1 MTGPRTDKSAKTW
14 VLLLTSV
21 ASFMAILDAMV
32 VTTALGAI
40 RQDLGASI
48 ELLEWTVNAYNLSF
62 AVLLLTG
69 AALGDRFGRR
79 RVFLAGIA
87 LFVAASVGCAVA
99 GDAGW
104 LIAGRALQ
112 GAGAALLMPVAMALL
127 SAAFPPEER
136 GKALGIFGGLNGIAL
151 ILGPIVGG
159 AVAEGLAWHW
169 IFWINLP
176 IGLVL
181 IPLARRRIPE
191 SHGPRAGI
199 DIAGVV
205 LVTGAALGLVWG
217 LMRGNHLGWTD
228 CEVLASLAAGLVLA
242 LSFVAHERRAR
253 EPMVPLR
260 FFRSRAFTAGIAAS
274 FLFYAGMYGVLFLL
288 PQFLQAAQGN
298 GPLGVGLRLLPW
310 TSPLFVFAPLG
321 GSLVNRLGERTLVV
335 AGLLLQA
342 IGMAWIGWIAA
353 PALPFVYLVAP
364 LVIAGAG
371 VSAAMPAAQ
380 NAILSA
386 VARSEVGKASGIFN
400 MVRFLGGVFGVAM
413 AVALFSANG
422 GVGSPE
428 AFVAGFVPALAISAA
443 LSLLAAIIGMALPGR
458 RALPLTAAKQ
468 QA

>member
-288 PQFLQAAQGN
+288 PQFLQAAQGH

-371 VSAAMPAAQ
+371 VSAAMPAVQ
-380 NAILSA
+380 NAILGA
-386 VARSEVGKASGIFN
+386 VARTEVGKASGIFN
-400 MVRFLGGVFGVAM
+400 MVRFLGGVFGI
-413 AVALFSANG
+413 AVAVAVFSANG
-422 GVGSPE
+422 GIGSPE
-428 AFVAGFVPALAISAA
+428 AFTAGFVPALAISAA
-443 LSLLAAIIGMALPGR
+443 LSLLATIVGMALPGR
-458 RALPLTAAKQ
+458 RTVPLAAVKQ
-468 QA
+468 RA

>member
-1 MTGPRTDKSAKTW
+1 MTTPRTDKSAKTW
-14 VLLLTSV
+14 VLLLTSA

-79 RVFLAGIA
+79 RVFLTGIT

-181 IPLARRRIPE
+181 IPLARHRLPE
-191 SHGPRAGI
+191 SHGPRTGI
-199 DIAGVV
+199 DLAGVV

-228 CEVLASLAAGLVLA
+228 GEVLASLAAGLVLA
-242 LSFVAHERRAR
+242 LGFVAHEQRAR

-260 FFRSRAFTAGIAAS
+260 VFRSRAFTAGIAAS
-274 FLFYAGMYGVLFLL
+274 FLFYSSMYGVLFLL
-288 PQFLQAAQGN
+288 PQFLQAVQGYA
-298 GPLGVGLRLLPW
+298 PLGVGLRLLPW

-321 GSLVNRLGERTLVV
+321 GNLINRLGERTLVV

-342 IGMAWIGWIAA
+342 IGMAWIGWVAV
-353 PALPFVYLVAP
+353 PALPFVYLAAP

-386 VARSEVGKASGIFN
+386 VARPEVGKASGIFN

-413 AVALFSANG
+413 AVAVFSANG

-458 RALPLTAAKQ
+458 RMLPLTAAKQ

>member
-1 MTGPRTDKSAKTW
+1 MTTPRTDKSAKTW
-14 VLLLTSV
+14 VLLLTSA

-79 RVFLAGIA
+79 RVFLTGIA
-87 LFVAASVGCAVA
+87 LFVAASLGCAVA

-199 DIAGVV
+199 DMAGVV
-205 LVTGAALGLVWG
+205 LVTGAALGIVWG

-228 CEVLASLAAGLVLA
+228 GEVLALLAAGLVLA
-242 LSFVAHERRAR
+242 LGFVAHEQRAR
-253 EPMVPLR
+253 EPMVPMR
-260 FFRSRAFTAGIAAS
+260 FFRSRAFAAGIAAS
-274 FLFYAGMYGVLFLL
+274 FLFYSGMYGVLFLL
-288 PQFLQAAQGN
+288 RNSCKRRRETDRSALGCAYSP
-298 GPLGVGLRLLPW
+298 GPRPC
-310 TSPLFVFAPLG
+310 SC
-321 GSLVNRLGERTLVV
+321 SRR
-335 AGLLLQA
+335 
-342 IGMAWIGWIAA
+342 
-353 PALPFVYLVAP
+353 
-364 LVIAGAG
+364 
-371 VSAAMPAAQ
+371 SAAAWSTGWA
-380 NAILSA
+380 SA
-386 VARSEVGKASGIFN
+386 RWSWRDCSCRRSAWRG
-400 MVRFLGGVFGVAM
+400 
-413 AVALFSANG
+413 SA
-422 GVGSPE
+422 GSP
-428 AFVAGFVPALAISAA
+428 P
-443 LSLLAAIIGMALPGR
+443 R
-458 RALPLTAAKQ
+458 RFPSSIWRRRW
-468 QA
+468 

>member
-1 MTGPRTDKSAKTW
+1 MSTPLTDKTTKTW
-14 VLLLTSV
+14 VLLLTSA

-48 ELLEWTVNAYNLSF
+48 ELLQWTVNAYNLSF

-79 RVFLAGIA
+79 RVFITGIT
-87 LFVAASVGCAVA
+87 LFVAASVGCALA
-99 GDAGW
+99 PGAGW

-112 GAGAALLMPVAMALL
+112 GVGAALLMPLAMALL

-159 AVAEGLAWHW
+159 AVAQGLAWQW

-176 IGLVL
+176 IGLAL

-191 SHGPRAGI
+191 SLGPRARM
-199 DIAGVV
+199 DISGVA
-205 LVTGAALGLVWG
+205 LITGAALGLVWA
-217 LMRGNHLGWTD
+217 LMRGNRSGWTHA
-228 CEVLASLAAGLVLA
+228 EVLGSLGLGVILA
-242 LSFVAHERRAR
+242 IGFIARELRAR

-274 FLFYAGMYGVLFLL
+274 FLFYASMYGVLFLL
-288 PQFLQAAQGN
+288 PQFLQTAQGH

-335 AGLLLQA
+335 AGLILQA
-342 IGMAWIGWIAA
+342 AGMAWIGWMAV
-353 PALPFVYLVAP
+353 PGLPFVYLVAP

-371 VSAAMPAAQ
+371 VSAAMPAVQ
-380 NAILSA
+380 NAILGA
-386 VARSEVGKASGIFN
+386 VARPEVGKASGIFN
-400 MVRFLGGVFGVAM
+400 MVRFLGGVFGI
-413 AVALFSANG
+413 AVAVAVFSANG
-422 GVGSPE
+422 GIESPE
-428 AFVAGFVPALAISAA
+428 AFTAGFVPALAICAA
-443 LSLLAAIIGMALPGR
+443 LSLLATIAGMALPGR
-458 RALPLTAAKQ
+458 RTLPLAAAKQ

>member
-1 MTGPRTDKSAKTW
+1 MSTPLTDKTTKTW
-14 VLLLTSV
+14 VLLLTSA

-48 ELLEWTVNAYNLSF
+48 ELLQWTVNAYNLSF

-69 AALGDRFGRR
+69 AAVGDRFGRR
-79 RVFLAGIA
+79 RVFITGIT
-87 LFVAASVGCAVA
+87 LFVAASVGCALA
-99 GDAGW
+99 PDAGW

-112 GAGAALLMPVAMALL
+112 GVGAALLMPLAMALL

-159 AVAEGLAWHW
+159 AVAEGLAWQW

-176 IGLVL
+176 IGLAL

-191 SHGPRAGI
+191 SLGPRASM
-199 DIAGVV
+199 DFSGVA
-205 LVTGAALGLVWG
+205 LITGAALGLVWA
-217 LMRGNHLGWTD
+217 LIRGNRSGWTHA
-228 CEVLASLAAGLVLA
+228 EVVGSLGVGAILAIGFIAREL
-242 LSFVAHERRAR
+242 RAR

-274 FLFYAGMYGVLFLL
+274 FLFYASMYGVLFLL
-288 PQFLQAAQGN
+288 PQFLQAAQGH

-310 TSPLFVFAPLG
+310 TAPLFVFAPLG
-321 GSLVNRLGERTLVV
+321 GSLVNRLGERPLVV
-335 AGLLLQA
+335 VGLVLQA
-342 IGMAWIGWIAA
+342 AGMAWIGWIAA
-353 PALPFVYLVAP
+353 PGLPFVYLVAP

-371 VSAAMPAAQ
+371 VSAAMPAVQ
-380 NAILSA
+380 NAILGA
-386 VARSEVGKASGIFN
+386 VARTEVGKASGIFN
-400 MVRFLGGVFGVAM
+400 MVRFLGGVFGI
-413 AVALFSANG
+413 AVAVAVFSAAG
-422 GVGSPE
+422 GIGSPE
-428 AFVAGFVPALAISAA
+428 AFTAGFVPALAISAA
-443 LSLLAAIIGMALPGR
+443 LSLLATIVGMALPGR
-458 RALPLTAAKQ
+458 RVLPLAAAKQ

>member
-1 MTGPRTDKSAKTW
+1 MTAPRTDKSAKTW
-14 VLLLTSV
+14 VLLLTSA

-32 VTTALGAI
+32 VTTALGTI

-79 RVFLAGIA
+79 RIFLAGIA

-191 SHGPRAGI
+191 SHGPRVGIDMAGI
-199 DIAGVV
+199 V
-205 LVTGAALGLVWG
+205 LVTGAALGLVWA
-217 LMRGNHLGWTD
+217 LMRGSRLGWTHG
-228 CEVLASLAAGLVLA
+228 EVLASLAAGLVLA
-242 LSFVAHERRAR
+242 LGFVAHERRAR

-260 FFRSRAFTAGIAAS
+260 FFRSRAFSAGIAAS
-274 FLFYAGMYGVLFLL
+274 FLFYASMYGVLFLL

-386 VARSEVGKASGIFN
+386 VARPEVGKASGIFN

-413 AVALFSANG
+413 AVAVFSANG
-422 GVGSPE
+422 AVGSPE
-428 AFVAGFVPALAISAA
+428 AFAAGFVPALAISAA

-458 RALPLTAAKQ
+458 RMLPLTAAKQ